1 MSLFVFVYS
10 FYGMSLYLCIWVS
23 FVYKQWFLSI
33 RTLSH
38 QVCFHLLSFL
48 GDHHR
53 ILHYHVISFKHSYL
67 QVCPSLRS
75 AHKWC
80 TYKLQSNFKYL
91 KHMHLANWTTNKRL
105 CVPLNHLETK
115 RCQFTYIN
123 SSGYWHFHCWE
134 SVSGQWL
141 AIIIGCEWLILS
153 MQSQLKNKII
163 AITTTFWEFSHSHLQ
178 AKRYKPSNCLATSQ
192 RYCL

>member
-1 MSLFVFVYS
+1 
-10 FYGMSLYLCIWVS
+10 MSLYLCIWVS

-115 RCQFTYIN
+115 RSVHLYKLFGLLTFSLLGVSVRSVVGNNHWLWMIN
-123 SSGYWHFHCWE
+123 LVYA
-134 SVSGQWL
+134 VT
-141 AIIIGCEWLILS
+141 I
-153 MQSQLKNKII
+153 KK
-163 AITTTFWEFSHSHLQ
+163 
-178 AKRYKPSNCLATSQ
+178 
-192 RYCL
+192 